1 MRTICKIGTVLIFLV
16 VSGRLSAQTYWNVV
30 KYGARPD
37 GRAPCTQAIQRT
49 IDACSKAGGGT
60 VYFPAGRYLTGPL
73 FLRSHLI
80 IRIGAGAVVLFRS
93 EIRGTPS
100 INGSWEGLDRKVYA
114 SLFTGFDLEDITIT
128 GRGVLDGQ
136 GKVWWDAAIQT
147 MEMRRKFH
155 LTERE
160 PENPPGSLLQWG
172 RPKMIDLY
180 RCRNVEVSGV
190 TITNSPSWTIHPI
203 YCRDVAI
210 HDVRIIQPYD
220 SPNTDGIDPES
231 CSDVRI
237 TGCYIDCGDDCV
249 AIKSGYNASGRA
261 KGIPCQNVVISNCT
275 FAHGRSAVGIGSEMS
290 GGVRNV
296 SVTGCIFHGTLRGL
310 RVKTGRGRGGVV
322 EGLIADDIIMDSVS
336 EGISIDMYY
345 DGHDTATRPVTVET
359 PFFRNIRYFNII
371 GHHLKQAIEIHGLP
385 EAPVDGITLENIFI
399 DAAEGAD
406 CEYVHGLVM
415 DNVNLNT
422 KGQRQAI
429 RLRHCPG
436 AAMRNMPEESKG
448 EGLSAAPVDRG
459 DGTMSGA
466 SAGRLD
472 EGLSAAPAV
481 AGAASAAGSEVTPA
495 CRLPGAIR
503 SPDFRVM
510 VNRQELFVEKIAK
523 FDVPLHFT
531 QFAFSGSAPVQ
542 IEISCDE
549 KISRYSIHTAGPPIP
564 ANSRGNTLVIRLERP
579 QYFAVRV
586 NDLEYLF
593 VAAEHAESGAAHS
606 NAIDVTT
613 LGINSSGIGLQTARL
628 QAVMDSLS
636 EEGRPSTLY
645 FPAGLYR
652 TGQVNL
658 RSHVSLYLEDGAL
671 IKGSTAPG
679 DYNESL
685 IRMDHVSDVSIT
697 GRGTIDGAGWDGL
710 RKNGGKGLYLLFLS
724 DCQRV
729 RIEGV
734 QLRDP
739 CFWNTRVFR
748 CKDVRMR
755 DIKILNDRPERN
767 WVNTDGIDFDSS
779 TGGDVF
785 NVLMQTGDDNL
796 VVKGLEER
804 AGYDPAHIRFR
815 RIVGLSN
822 SAAAK
827 IGTETRTP
835 LIHDIEFSD
844 IDIVQCKRAIVISG
858 FDSAV
863 IRNIVFKNIRVDNLV
878 FQGKEEP
885 RIIDF
890 EITDHSW
897 RDCVGRCR
905 ISGVLVDG
913 VTLPFSLDGVSS
925 QILGRSREYG
935 VTDVRIRHFDVMG
948 KRITSAKDAHLIE
961 NEYASGIRF
970 E

>member
-1 MRTICKIGTVLIFLV
+1 MRTICKIVVVLVLLAV
-16 VSGRLSAQTYWNVV
+16 AGRLPAQSCWDVTS
-30 KYGARPD
+30 YGARPD

-49 IDACSKAGGGT
+49 IDACAKAGGGT

-80 IRIGAGAVVLFRS
+80 IKIGPGAVLLFRS
-93 EIRGTPS
+93 DIRGTPA
-100 INGSWEGLDRKVYA
+100 IDGSWEGLDRKVYA

-136 GKVWWDAAIQT
+136 GKVWWDAARQT
-147 MEMRRKFH
+147 MEMRKKFN
-155 LTERE
+155 LVERE
-160 PENPPGSLLQWG
+160 PDNPPGSLLQWG

-180 RCRNVEVSGV
+180 RCRNVEISGV

-203 YCRDVAI
+203 YCKDVDI

-237 TGCYIDCGDDCV
+237 TGCFIDCGDDCI

-296 SVTGCIFHGTLRGL
+296 TVTGCVFSGTLRGL

-322 EGLIADDIIMDSVS
+322 EGLIADDILMDSVS
-336 EGISIDMYY
+336 VGISIDMYY
-345 DGHDTATRPVTVET
+345 DDHDTSARPVTVET

-371 GHHLKQAIEIHGLP
+371 GHHLKKAIDIHGLP
-385 EAPVDGITLENIFI
+385 EAPVDGITLENVFM
-399 DAAEGAD
+399 DAPEGAE
-406 CEYVHGLVM
+406 CEFVHGLSM
-415 DNVNLNT
+415 INVELKT
-422 KGQRQAI
+422 KGQAAGV
-429 RLRHCPG
+429 RLSHCPG
-436 AAMRNMPEESKG
+436 AVVRN
-448 EGLSAAPVDRG
+448 LLADSAQTG
-459 DGTMSGA
+459 S
-466 SAGRLD
+466 RL
-472 EGLSAAPAV
+472 AAPAV
-481 AGAASAAGSEVTPA
+481 AGAAVLAYRA
-495 CRLPGAIR
+495 LPGARR
-503 SPDFRVM
+503 SPVFEVRVD
-510 VNRQELFVEKIAK
+510 RQPVFVEEIAK
-523 FDVPLHFT
+523 FDVPIHFT
-531 QFAFSGSAPVQ
+531 SFAFAGSAPAQ
-542 IEISCDE
+542 IEIDCNE
-549 KISRYSIHTAGPPIP
+549 NISRYSVSTAGPPIH
-564 ANSRGNTLVIRLERP
+564 ANSRGKSLLIRLDRP
-579 QYFAVRV
+579 QYFVV
-586 NDLEYLF
+586 KINDLGYLF
-593 VAAEHAESGAAHS
+593 VAAETPEPGSGHNS
-606 NAIDVTT
+606 GIDVTT
-613 LGINSSGIGLQTARL
+613 LGVNGSGDVLQTARL
-628 QAVMDSLS
+628 QRILDSMS
-636 EEGRPSTLY
+636 AEGRPSTLY
-645 FPAGLYR
+645 FPQGLYR
-652 TGQVNL
+652 TGQLNL
-658 RSHVSLYLEDGAL
+658 RSHVSLYLADGAL
-671 IKGSTAPG
+671 IEGSTDPG
-679 DYNESL
+679 DYRESL

-697 GRGTIDGAGWDGL
+697 GRGAIDGAGWEGL

-739 CFWNTRVFR
+739 CFWNTRIFR
-748 CKDVRMR
+748 CSRVSMK
-755 DIKILNDRPERN
+755 DIKILNDRPERD

-785 NVLMQTGDDNL
+785 NAMMQTGDDNL
-796 VVKGLEER
+796 VVKGLEDR
-804 AGYDPAHIRFR
+804 RRYDPAHIRFR
-815 RIVGLSN
+815 KVIGLSN

-844 IDIVQCKRAIVISG
+844 IDIIQCKRAIVISG

-863 IRNIVFKNIRVDNLV
+863 IRHIVFKDIRVEKLV

-905 ISGVLVDG
+905 ISDVLIDG
-913 VTLPFSLDGVSS
+913 VTIPFSLEGVSS
-925 QILGRSREYG
+925 QILGRTSAFSVR
-935 VTDVRIRHFDVMG
+935 DVRIRGFNVMG
-948 KRITSAKDAHLIE
+948 RAVTSEKDAHLLK
-961 NEYASGIRF
+961 NAYASGVRF